1 MVPPSAE
8 VVLEPRGLRKLVV
21 VVPTGVAER
30 REVPLVTAAVVV
42 DAGRVVFWDTAGV
55 ALVAAAAATAGRG
68 GGGRGGAAAGRE
80 GAPADDGALMVEDA
94 AGLLGKV

>member
-1 MVPPSAE
+1 
-8 VVLEPRGLRKLVV
+8 VVLEPSGLRKLVV

-30 REVPLVTAAVVV
+30 REVPLVTVVVV

-55 ALVAAAAATAGRG
+55 AAAGATAGRG
-68 GGGRGGAAAGRE
+68 GGGRGGAVAGRE
-80 GAPADDGALMVEDA
+80 GAPADDGALMAVEDA